1 MSSTL
6 WVLVKPLCAWAYN
19 GFCQVAWIFMAK
31 VVVRLH
37 FNPMAIGSSLYMLK
51 CWKIILKCMQIKVI
65 PPFNVTSRLWDDIVY
80 RMCEVW
86 VIEKALSFSTSLEKF
101 LKICVVPT
109 NSRWLQGFSFCPL
122 CLESYLSVSLSLF
135 SSLHLTLSL
144 FSSFAEPG
152 ICGGVCEWSFGSL
165 FTVKIPQSQEKQEAR
180 ESCRPG
186 TTSSFSASAWQVSPL
201 KCLNRKRLRASPTSR
216 LVLHRFLFRS

>member
-1 MSSTL
+1 M
-6 WVLVKPLCAWAYN
+6 
-19 GFCQVAWIFMAK
+19 
-31 VVVRLH
+31 R
-37 FNPMAIGSSLYMLK
+37 
-51 CWKIILKCMQIKVI
+51 
-65 PPFNVTSRLWDDIVY
+65 PPDFE
-80 RMCEVW
+80 MCEVW
-86 VIEKALSFSTSLEKF
+86 VIEKKLSLSLPVWKDFSRSVWYQRTQGDFKVSLS
-101 LKICVVPT
+101 V
-109 NSRWLQGFSFCPL
+109 PL

-135 SSLHLTLSL
+135 SSLHLSPSHSL
-144 FSSFAEPG
+144 FFSFAEPG